1 MDLTKRGPVVFFLDG
16 AGWSGSEKG
25 VRAGLY
31 AAGFKGQV
39 AVFPWSTLLGPG
51 PDHLWVGPKKRKA
64 KELAK
69 CIQERRG
76 RYPRDDLHVMG
87 LSAGAAVVL
96 FALEELPPRVSVD
109 NVVLFAPSVADDYD
123 LSAAMEH
130 VRGYL
135 YATSSPRDGILSGL
149 HVTADGRSDDPA
161 GLYGLRIPSRVSRY
175 DLYTRVVDLPWRPA
189 YVDLGWKGGHTGVTS
204 REFVQNVIAPRL
216 LSKGA
221 RPLNRA
227 LAPSWVAQWQGARS
241 GKMSQ

>member
-1 MDLTKRGPVVFFLDG
+1 MCLFTSR
-16 AGWSGSEKG
+16 W
-25 VRAGLY
+25 
-31 AAGFKGQV
+31 
-39 AVFPWSTLLGPG
+39 PG

-69 CIQERRG
+69 RIQERRG
-76 RYPRDDLHVMG
+76 RCPKDDLHVMG
-87 LSAGAAVVL
+87 LSAGAAVVV
-96 FALEELPPRVSVD
+96 FALEDLPSRTSVD
-109 NVVLFAPSVADDYD
+109 NVVLFAPSIADDYD

-149 HVTADGRSDDPA
+149 HVTADGRSEEPA

-189 YVDLGWKGGHTGVTS
+189 YADLGWKGGHTGVI
-204 REFVQNVIAPRL
+204 REEFIQQVIAPRL

-221 RPLNRA
+221 RPLNRP
-227 LAPSWVAQWQGARS
+227 LAPSWVAQWRGSRL
-241 GKMSQ
+241 GKLGQ